1 LHSRKPLLCNAPH
14 KERRTRIT
22 ATKSAGMDLV
32 EATLKKPAIGT
43 LRIYETR
50 EALSRALAELICETA
65 VVKPGLTRIA
75 LCGGT
80 TPQPAYELLAQDP
93 LLHRVPWDR
102 VHWVVGD
109 ERFVAPSHPASNFGM
124 IDKAFLSRVPAP
136 AENVHAIPT
145 GDIDL
150 DEAAALHEQRL
161 KLLYGADTLRMDRP
175 LFDLTLLG
183 IGDDG
188 HVASLLAHDPALD
201 ERDRWVAPVRAHEPA
216 RVSLTYPAL
225 ESGRVVAFVV
235 AGEEK
240 REILDRVLSGDTS
253 VPAGRLHPIGNVLW
267 LVDQA
272 AAGRWF

>member
-1 LHSRKPLLCNAPH
+1 
-14 KERRTRIT
+14 
-22 ATKSAGMDLV
+22 MDLV

-43 LRIYETR
+43 LRIFETR
-50 EALSRALAELICETA
+50 AALARAVAQLICETA
-65 VVKPGLTRIA
+65 VLKPGPTRIA

-93 LLHRVPWDR
+93 MLHRVPWDR
-102 VHWVVGD
+102 VHWVIGD
-109 ERFVAPSHPASNFGM
+109 ERFVEASHPASNFGM
-124 IDKAFLSRVPAP
+124 INKAFLSRVPAG

-145 GDIDL
+145 CDVDV
-150 DEAAALHEQRL
+150 EAAARQHERQL
-161 KLLYGADTLRMDRP
+161 KALYGAESLRMDRP

-188 HVASLLAHDPALD
+188 HVASLLADNPVLD
-201 ERDRWVAPVRAHEPA
+201 ERDRWVAPVRSDGHS
-216 RVSLTYPAL
+216 RVTLTYPAL
-225 ESGRVVAFVV
+225 ESGRVVAFIV

-240 REILDRVLSGDTS
+240 RDVLDRVLSGDTS
-253 VPAGRLHPIGNVLW
+253 LPAGRLHPVGSVLW